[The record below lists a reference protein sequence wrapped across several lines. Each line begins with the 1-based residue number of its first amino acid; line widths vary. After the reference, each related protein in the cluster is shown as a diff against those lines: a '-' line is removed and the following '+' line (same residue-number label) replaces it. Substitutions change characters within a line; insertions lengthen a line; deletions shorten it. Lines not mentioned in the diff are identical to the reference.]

1 MPNRDPAATVD
12 AAQEV
17 QVATQQAQTEAQTEA
32 QSPPAQEQAQEP
44 QNALPGSEA
53 TKLRREAAGY
63 RVRAREAE
71 TERDGLRVRLDRHD
85 RAQVE
90 QMAAEH
96 LAAPGDLFLT
106 VEMTDLR
113 DDAGEVDP
121 AKVTAA
127 IDRAVEQRPHWRR
140 TGRVD
145 FDAGVRSAPQLPK
158 PGFGQTLKD
167 ALRGGS

>member
-17 QVATQQAQTEAQTEA
+17 QVATQQAQTEAQSPPTQGEA
-32 QSPPAQEQAQEP
+32 QEHAQEP
-44 QNALPGSEA
+44 QNATET

-63 RVRAREAE
+63 RVRARDAE

-85 RAQVE
+85 RVQVE
-90 QMAAEH
+90 QIAAEH

-106 VEMTDLR
+106 VEMNDLR

-127 IDRAVEQRPHWRR
+127 IDQAVQERPHWRR
-140 TGRVD
+140 AARVD
-145 FDAGVRSAPQLPK
+145 FDAGVRSAPQPQR
-158 PGFGQTLKD
+158 PSFGQTLKD
-167 ALRGGS
+167 ALRGGES